1 MLKTELYG
9 ATKGVEGA
17 IGFAY
22 DPCTKIY
29 GELHDI
35 IAVHKIFRAVGDF
48 AVWDFAKSLAQ
59 TIAKLCLV
67 LCHLG
72 RGFCA
77 LVG

>member
-1 MLKTELYG
+1 MLKTVLYG

-17 IGFAY
+17 IGFAC
-22 DPCTKIY
+22 DPSTKIY
-29 GELHDI
+29 GELHDTI
-35 IAVHKIFRAVGDF
+35 TAHKIFRAVG
-48 AVWDFAKSLAQ
+48 DFAKSLAQ

>member
-1 MLKTELYG
+1 MLKTALYG

-17 IGFAY
+17 IGLAC
-22 DPCTKIY
+22 DPFTKIY
-29 GELHDI
+29 GELHYI
-35 IAVHKIFRAVGDF
+35 IAVHKIFRAVG
-48 AVWDFAKSLAQ
+48 DFAKSLAQ

-77 LVG
+77 FVG

>member
-77 LVG
+77 FVG

>member
-1 MLKTELYG
+1 MLKTALYG

-17 IGFAY
+17 IGFAC
-22 DPCTKIY
+22 DPFTKIY
-29 GELHDI
+29 GELHYI
-35 IAVHKIFRAVGDF
+35 IAVHKIFRAVG
-48 AVWDFAKSLAQ
+48 DFAKSLAQ

-77 LVG
+77 FVG

>member
-1 MLKTELYG
+1 MLKTALYG

-17 IGFAY
+17 IVFAY
-22 DPCTKIY
+22 DSFTKIY

-35 IAVHKIFRAVGDF
+35 ITAHKIFCAVG
-48 AVWDFAKSLAQ
+48 DFAKSLAQ

-77 LVG
+77 FVG

>member
-22 DPCTKIY
+22 DPFTKIY
-29 GELHDI
+29 GELHDTI
-35 IAVHKIFRAVGDF
+35 TAHKIFRAVG
-48 AVWDFAKSLAQ
+48 DFAKSLAQ

-77 LVG
+77 FVG

>member
-1 MLKTELYG
+1 MLKTVLYG

-17 IGFAY
+17 IGFAC
-22 DPCTKIY
+22 DPSTKIY

-35 IAVHKIFRAVGDF
+35 ITAHKIFRAVGDF

-72 RGFCA
+72 RGFFA

>member
-1 MLKTELYG
+1 
-9 ATKGVEGA
+9 
-17 IGFAY
+17 
-22 DPCTKIY
+22 
-29 GELHDI
+29 LHDI
-35 IAVHKIFRAVGDF
+35 IAVHKIFRAVG
-48 AVWDFAKSLAQ
+48 DFAKSLAQ